1 MLQQQHLK
9 YYQLTEKD
17 IMGYIREYLRY
28 GGWFVVRLFGGLGA
42 CKGISDLVAVKDG
55 ITLWIECKSPKGRL
69 SRDQEAFRE
78 AIESHGGVYIVA
90 RSIDDLV
97 EQLRS
102 KGIEP

>member
-28 GGWFVVRLFGGLGA
+28 GGWFVVRLFQGLGA
-42 CKGISDLVAVKDG
+42 YKGISDLVAIKNG
-55 ITLWIECKSPKGRL
+55 ITVWIECKSLRGTLTK
-69 SRDQEAFRE
+69 DQHTFAEN
-78 AIESHGGVYIVA
+78 IKKHGGVYIVA

-97 EQLRS
+97 QQLQS
-102 KGIEP
+102 KGIKP